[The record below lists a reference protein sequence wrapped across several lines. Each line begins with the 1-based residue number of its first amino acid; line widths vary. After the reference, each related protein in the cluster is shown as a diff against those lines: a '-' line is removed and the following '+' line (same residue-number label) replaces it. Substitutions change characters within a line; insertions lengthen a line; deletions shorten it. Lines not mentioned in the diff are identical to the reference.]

1 MKSTRELETKDK
13 DFEEDVVKAPT
24 VKIPEKY
31 VITVDNLA
39 LRDAPKGRKIGIA
52 PAGNTLVSEVKDG
65 FGKLAD
71 GSGWVMM
78 SYLRK
83 VD

>member
-1 MKSTRELETKDK
+1 MKSTREEINDTEVKV
-13 DFEEDVVKAPT
+13 EEVKAI
-24 VKIPEKY
+24 IPDKY

-39 LRDAPKGRKIGIA
+39 LRDAPNGRKLGLA
-52 PAGNTLVSEVKDG
+52 PAGLTDITEIKDG

-78 SYLRK
+78 AYLRK